1 MNERQ
6 LKQLRRLA
14 HPRRPIVTVGTAGL
28 NDAVIKEL
36 EQALTDHELLKVR
49 VRCDDRAE
57 RDNVI
62 EELTRR
68 TRSTLVQRIGH
79 VAVLYRPDA
88 KLPRI
93 LLPDA

>member
-6 LKQLRRLA
+6 LKHLRRLA

-28 NDAVIKEL
+28 NDAVIEEL
-36 EQALTDHELLKVR
+36 ERALTDHELLKVR

-68 TRSTLVQRIGH
+68 TRSTLVQRVGH